1 MRPFPR
7 TARPRPATAPWRRV
21 SLAALVGVLLATL
34 VSSPMVQPQL
44 AAADDHLKDRH
55 KHVKKQLSAA
65 HDDLSESSARLRN
78 TTAALETARAN
89 LASAQSA
96 LASARARL
104 QAARIRDEQ
113 MQQELDQAMARLE
126 QARTDLATGQQAV
139 VDKRQQIADML
150 ADTYQQGDPEMLG
163 LMAMLDSA
171 TPSDLTRQAEI
182 GGAVVDSQVQAL
194 DELRA
199 AEVLLEVREQQVE
212 DAKADTAAKR
222 REAARLLAERQK
234 YERQAQ
240 AAKQAVHDQVVGAR
254 NAKAA
259 ADAARAHDL
268 AKLKRLERED
278 KRLQEMLRRRAAA
291 AAAKNGG
298 SAPQPSDGYL
308 SYPVNGPVTSPFGYR
323 IHPIYGYYSLHDG
336 TDFGAGCGA
345 PLYSAAD
352 GRVIASYWNTAYGNR
367 MVIDNGFVRGVGLA
381 TVYNHAIRYTVGVG
395 DSVKRGQVIG
405 YVGTTGWSTGC
416 HLHFTVMVNGKPV
429 DPMNWL

>member
-1 MRPFPR
+1 VRPFPR
-7 TARPRPATAPWRRV
+7 TTRPRLAKLPWRRV
-21 SLAALVGVLLATL
+21 GMATLVGVLLTTL
-34 VSSPMVQPQL
+34 VSSPMVSPQL

-78 TTAALETARAN
+78 TAAALETARTN
-89 LASAQSA
+89 LSAAQSA
-96 LASARARL
+96 LASAQARL
-104 QAARIRDEQ
+104 EAARIRDEQ
-113 MQQELDQAMARLE
+113 MQAELDQAVARLD
-126 QARTDLATGQQAV
+126 QARTDLSDGQLAV
-139 VDKRQQIADML
+139 VDKRQQIGNML

-163 LMAMLDSA
+163 LMAMLDSTSA
-171 TPSDLTRQAEI
+171 SDLTRQAEI

-222 REAARLLAERQK
+222 REAAQLLAERQK
-234 YERQAQ
+234 YERQARS
-240 AAKQAVHDQVVGAR
+240 AKQAVHTQVVGAR

-259 ADAARAHDL
+259 ADAARSHDL

-278 KRLQEMLRRRAAA
+278 RRIQEMLRRRAAA
-291 AAAKNGG
+291 AAAKNGD
-298 SAPQPSDGYL
+298 SNPLPSGGYL
-308 SYPVNGPVTSPFGYR
+308 SYPTNGPVTSPFGYR

-336 TDFGAGCGA
+336 TDFGASCGA

-352 GRVIASYWNTAYGNR
+352 GKVISSYWNTAYGNR
-367 MVIDNGFVRGVGLA
+367 MIIDNGFVRGVGLA

-416 HLHFTVMVNGKPV
+416 HLHFTVMVNGSPV
-429 DPMNWL
+429 DPMKWL

>member
-1 MRPFPR
+1 M
-7 TARPRPATAPWRRV
+7 
-21 SLAALVGVLLATL
+21 AALAGLLLTTL
-34 VSSPMVQPQL
+34 VASPMVHPQL

-65 HDDLSESSARLRN
+65 HDDLSESSAS
-78 TTAALETARAN
+78 
-89 LASAQSA
+89 LAGAQSA

-113 MQQELDQAMARLE
+113 MQQELDRAVARLD

-171 TPSDLTRQAEI
+171 TPADLTRQAEI

-199 AEVLLEVREQQVE
+199 AEVMLEVREQQVE

-222 REAARLLAERQK
+222 REAAKLLAERQK

-298 SAPQPSDGYL
+298 SNPLPSDGYL